1 MAQIAITADDLK
13 CLEQTRQR
21 LQQLTNNIASL
32 KQDVLQNQLLPNW
45 HSLQA
50 TAVILANN
58 IQALTSHLSKN
69 SALLSSTVVYP
80 IPNYPGREQEGLLG
94 QLLRKKFE
102 PEVESWVENGK
113 KTAMEL
119 QHAEQEEEEKEE
131 ELKTWAAEWIA
142 VRIAKYAL
150 EEAGNTYTTE
160 EKEKGFENIRTGL
173 KNPPKIDDDV
183 NDDDDD
189 DDDDSD

>member
-1 MAQIAITADDLK
+1 MAQTAITADDLK
-13 CLEQTRQR
+13 YLEQTRQR

-50 TAVILANN
+50 SAVILANN

-69 SALLSSTVVYP
+69 SDLLSSTVVYP
-80 IPNYPGREQEGLLG
+80 TPNYPGREQEGLLG

-113 KTAMEL
+113 KTAIEL
-119 QHAEQEEEEKEE
+119 KDVEEEE

-142 VRIAKYAL
+142 LRVAKYAI
-150 EEAGNTYTTE
+150 EEAGNMYTAE
-160 EKEKGFENIRTGL
+160 EKEKGLENIRTGL
-173 KNPPKIDDDV
+173 KNPPKIDDYE
-183 NDDDDD
+183 DDDDD
-189 DDDDSD
+189 DD